1 MWSYREGNEKV
12 DRLAKK
18 KKKKHVDIKIKFSK
32 SEGESSVEKGMKI

>member
-12 DRLAKK
+12 DRLAK